1 MGRFRCSRWTD
12 LSVHDGPKRATG
24 SRDWPAARPV
34 EPVGPAST
42 LGGLRLPRRRSRVM
56 RAALS
61 WFAALGS
68 LALTADAVVVEDG
81 WQRHSWGLPCYDSTI
96 VEVDGHRAL
105 HMRGEDENSTT
116 TKEVITNTAGAFRNA
131 DLR

>member
-1 MGRFRCSRWTD
+1 
-12 LSVHDGPKRATG
+12 
-24 SRDWPAARPV
+24 
-34 EPVGPAST
+34 
-42 LGGLRLPRRRSRVM
+42 M

-81 WQRHSWGLPCYDSTI
+81 WPRQSWGARCYDSTI

-105 HMRGEDENSTT
+105 HMRSEDENSTT
-116 TKEVITNTAGAFRNA
+116 TKEVIANSAGAFRNA

>member
-1 MGRFRCSRWTD
+1 
-12 LSVHDGPKRATG
+12 
-24 SRDWPAARPV
+24 
-34 EPVGPAST
+34 
-42 LGGLRLPRRRSRVM
+42 M

-81 WQRHSWGLPCYDSTI
+81 WRRQSWGAPCYDSTI

-105 HMRGEDENSTT
+105 HLRGEDESSTT
-116 TKEVITNTAGAFRNA
+116 TKEVIAHTAGAFRNA